1 MHTNDQRS
9 MQGDFTIMT
18 DQNEKSAQPAE
29 QPIRIPVDA
38 PVPDDDIDALVR
50 DYEEKYYA
58 FREKESRRI
67 NAAQV
72 ESAPA
77 LKAKRAAPLV
87 RTSSTS
93 DDERTWAAIA
103 HGSALLTL
111 LVGGL
116 TGGLAVLF
124 MLFVPLG
131 IYFAYRQRSEYVAY
145 HALQAFALQVLCTI
159 GWLVIMVGGV
169 VLGTLLTAI
178 LAITIIGIPLA
189 IVAAVAIPLLV
200 VASLALPLGMP
211 VFGAIAAWKAY
222 RGEWYRYPRIG
233 NWIDRQMH
241 GGFLST

>member
-1 MHTNDQRS
+1 
-9 MQGDFTIMT
+9 MT
-18 DQNEKSAQPAE
+18 DKNEKPAQPAE

-67 NAAQV
+67 RAAEV

-77 LKAKRAAPLV
+77 LKAKRSMPLV
-87 RTSSTS
+87 RTSSTAE
-93 DDERTWAAIA
+93 DERMWAAIA

-111 LVGGL
+111 LIGGL

-124 MLFVPLG
+124 MLFIPLG

-145 HALQAFALQVLCTI
+145 HALQAFALQVLCTV
-159 GWLVIMVGGV
+159 GWLVILVGGA
-169 VLGTLLTAI
+169 VLGGLLCVL

-189 IVAAVAIPLLV
+189 VLAALAIALF
-200 VASLALPLGMP
+200 AIGSLALPLGMP
-211 VFGAIAAWKAY
+211 VFGALAAWKAY
-222 RGEWYRYPRIG
+222 QGEWYRYPRIG